1 VSNRAKKSKV
11 SFNIWS
17 LANSKS
23 FRHSQPYTQRFYHY
37 IQANKISQLVW
48 NRCKREWRND
58 SLTKLSSRSSKNS
71 SPTSQRKKPTKSND
85 LKKIANKNRMK
96 IDQQR
101 KDTQAVTRSRRCTL
115 EYPSHCAAHSVWTEF
130 PLETP
135 NPDRKPSKKRDLM
148 SRLDWYAIDDSSP
161 FVLYLAGS
169 FKVWKIFSEK
179 LYFAS
184 NYILERLSTLATS
197 RYIRFDCCRYWV
209 LISGYPLWL
218 YFDHSSGYYTRS
230 YLCGSA

>member
-1 VSNRAKKSKV
+1 MSNRAKKSKV

-148 SRLDWYAIDDSSP
+148 SRLDWYAIC
-161 FVLYLAGS
+161 FILIRLFQGVKNLLRKTL
-169 FKVWKIFSEK
+169 FCIK
-179 LYFAS
+179 LYTWTTIDPS
-184 NYILERLSTLATS
+184 NVAVYPFRLLSILGSNIGVSTLV
-197 RYIRFDCCRYWV
+197 IF
-209 LISGYPLWL
+209 
-218 YFDHSSGYYTRS
+218 RS
-230 YLCGSA
+230 F